1 MFDDPNVKKY
11 VDVRIRLDSFV
22 IEAFPDLIT
31 SLFGLSNAFKHILIN
46 GDLVNLGQKHVRY
59 LAHHAAIEHLKASLF
74 PAYNGITFKSAIRE
88 MPSLLQT

>member
-1 MFDDPNVKKY
+1 VFDDPNVKKN

-31 SLFGLSNAFKHILIN
+31 SLFQLSPAFKGILIK

-59 LAHHAAIEHLKASLF
+59 LAHHAAMEHLKASLF
-74 PAYNGITFKSAIRE
+74 PARNGIAFKSSIRE